1 MAVYFFKGGSGGAE
15 DPSAFDQERFWSQL
29 CNRCRFAFAVV
40 GLPATHFGYHQVVED
55 HDPSA
60 RMRVQLA
67 EPMLHFRVAR
77 ITLQSPCCRPTME

>member
-1 MAVYFFKGGSGGAE
+1 LLIAAFVLERERSAPTERRPK

-40 GLPATHFGYHQVVED
+40 GLAATHFGYHQVVED

-67 EPMLHFRVAR
+67 EPMLQPAIEVCGFFV
-77 ITLQSPCCRPTME
+77 